1 MEYKIRGSNLKK
13 DFLKE
18 IFENRGINQE
28 DIMKYLHPSFNNIQD
43 WSALDNI
50 KDACYLLKKHI
61 DNNSKIGIIV
71 DVDVDGT
78 TSAATLWNFIKRIKP
93 ELQLE
98 AIIHEKKLHGLT
110 DDLYENVYNNDY
122 NLIAIPD
129 AGSNDYDKHK
139 KLKDLGIDVLIL
151 DHHEAPYYSENAIV
165 VNNQLSKNYKNK
177 SLSGAGVVWQFIRAY
192 IDIFDLDI
200 DANDFLD
207 VVATGNIADMSS
219 LKELETR
226 TIAIKG
232 LMNEK
237 NMFIKHFHKVQ
248 NYSIGDKLTPI
259 GVAFYIAPSINAVH
273 RTGTFEEKKLIFNAM
288 LEGVQDQLVPST
300 KRGCNGEE
308 EYLYEQAIR
317 TAMNVRNRQNKIIEG
332 AIKYIEE
339 KIESENL
346 TKHKLLL
353 IEIPKDKVPQEVV
366 GLIANKIA
374 PKYQQ
379 PTLLLRRIDDKLMG
393 SGRNFS
399 NSPIEDFR
407 GNLEKSQYTEYAT
420 GHAAAFGTCI
430 KAEDKEKF
438 LEEFDNK
445 WKDII
450 FKPVYMVDYDFNIQ
464 ETSFNFEEIEK
475 LSEYIYSI
483 GKLNEEGIWGQDMPE
498 SEIIVKNLPV
508 DNIQLLSPDKKPTL
522 KISCEGID
530 FMKFKSSEEEYNKL
544 KGNNFGT
551 VFINLLGKPNINSW
565 GGRTTPQI
573 LINDYEIVGNKYSF

>member
-18 IFENRGINQE
+18 IFENRGISQE

-50 KDACYLLKKHI
+50 EDACYLLKKHI

-93 ELQLE
+93 ELKLE
-98 AIIHEKKLHGLT
+98 AIIHEKKMHGLT
-110 DDLYENVYNNDY
+110 DDLYEDVYHNDY
-122 NLIAIPD
+122 NLIIIPD
-129 AGSNDYDKHK
+129 AGSNNYDEHK

-151 DHHEAPYYSENAIV
+151 DHHEAPYYSENAV
-165 VNNQLSKNYKNK
+165 TVNNQLSKNYKNK

-192 IDIFDLDI
+192 ADIFDLDI

-207 VVATGNIADMSS
+207 IVATGNIADMSS

-346 TKHKLLL
+346 IKHKLLL

-379 PTLLLRRIDDKLMG
+379 PTLVLRKIDDKLMG

-407 GNLEKSQYTEYAT
+407 ENLEKSQYTEYAT
-420 GHAAAFGTCI
+420 GH
-430 KAEDKEKF
+430 
-438 LEEFDNK
+438 
-445 WKDII
+445 
-450 FKPVYMVDYDFNIQ
+450 P
-464 ETSFNFEEIEK
+464 
-475 LSEYIYSI
+475 
-483 GKLNEEGIWGQDMPE
+483 
-498 SEIIVKNLPV
+498 
-508 DNIQLLSPDKKPTL
+508 
-522 KISCEGID
+522 
-530 FMKFKSSEEEYNKL
+530 
-544 KGNNFGT
+544 
-551 VFINLLGKPNINSW
+551 
-565 GGRTTPQI
+565 
-573 LINDYEIVGNKYSF
+573 

>member
-1 MEYKIRGSNLKK
+1 MEYKIRGLNLKK

-18 IFENRGINQE
+18 IFENRGVSQE

-43 WSALDNI
+43 WRALDNI
-50 KDACYLLKKHI
+50 EDACYLLKKHI

-110 DDLYENVYNNDY
+110 DDLYEDVYHNGY
-122 NLIAIPD
+122 NLIVTPD
-129 AGSNDYDKHK
+129 SGSNDYDKHK

-151 DHHEAPYYSENAIV
+151 DHHEAPYYSENATT

-192 IDIFDLDI
+192 IDIFNLDI

-207 VVATGNIADMSS
+207 IVALGNIADMMS

-273 RTGTFEEKKLIFNAM
+273 RTGTFEEKKLVFNAM
-288 LEGVQDQLVPST
+288 LEGVQNQLVSST
-300 KRGCNGEE
+300 KRGCKGQE

-332 AIKYIEE
+332 AIQYIEE
-339 KIESENL
+339 KIKSENL

-379 PTLLLRRIDDKLMG
+379 PTLLLRRIDNKLMG

-420 GHAAAFGTCI
+420 GHAGAFGTCI

-445 WKDII
+445 WKNII

-464 ETSFNFEEIEK
+464 ETSLNFEEIEK

-530 FMKFKSSEEEYNKL
+530 FMKFKSSEEEYDKL
-544 KGNNFGT
+544 KGSNFGT

>member
-50 KDACYLLKKHI
+50 EDACYLLKKHI

-93 ELQLE
+93 GLQIE
-98 AIIHEKKLHGLT
+98 AIIHEKKMHGLT
-110 DDLYENVYNNDY
+110 DDLYEDVYHNNY
-122 NLIAIPD
+122 NLILIPD
-129 AGSNDYDKHK
+129 AGSNNYDKHK
-139 KLKDLGIDVLIL
+139 KLKDLRIDVLIL

-207 VVATGNIADMSS
+207 IVATGNIADMMS

-353 IEIPKDKVPQEVV
+353 IEIPKDEVPQEVV

-379 PTLLLRRIDDKLMG
+379 PTLVLRKIDDKLMG

-420 GHAAAFGTCI
+420 GHSNAFGTCI

-438 LEEFDNK
+438 LEEFNNK

-450 FKPVYMVDYDFNIQ
+450 FKPIYMVDYDFNIQ
-464 ETSFNFEEIEK
+464 ENSFNFEEIEK

>member
-18 IFENRGINQE
+18 IFENRGVNQE

-43 WSALDNI
+43 WRALDNI
-50 KDACYLLKKHI
+50 EDACYLLKKHI

-110 DDLYENVYNNDY
+110 NDLYEDVYNNDY

-151 DHHEAPYYSENAIV
+151 DHHEAPYYSENAV
-165 VNNQLSKNYKNK
+165 TVNNQLSKNYKNK

-207 VVATGNIADMSS
+207 IVALGNVADMMS

-237 NMFIKHFHKVQ
+237 NIFIKHFHKVQ

-273 RTGTFEEKKLIFNAM
+273 RTGTFEEKKLVFNAM
-288 LEGVQDQLVPST
+288 LEGIQNQLVPST
-300 KRGCNGEE
+300 KRGCKGQE

-332 AIKYIEE
+332 AIQYIEE
-339 KIESENL
+339 KIKSEDL
-346 TKHKLLL
+346 TKHKILL
-353 IEIPKDKVPQEVV
+353 IEIPKDKVPQEIV

-420 GHAAAFGTCI
+420 GHASAFGTCI

-445 WKDII
+445 WKNII

-530 FMKFKSSEEEYNKL
+530 FMKFKSSEEEYDKL
-544 KGNNFGT
+544 KGSNFGT

>member
-18 IFENRGINQE
+18 IFENRGISQE

-93 ELQLE
+93 KLQLE
-98 AIIHEKKLHGLT
+98 AIIHKTKLHGLT
-110 DDLYENVYNNDY
+110 DDLYEDVYHNGY
-122 NLIAIPD
+122 NLILIPD

-139 KLKDLGIDVLIL
+139 KLKDLEIDVLIL

-207 VVATGNIADMSS
+207 IVATGNIADMMS

-237 NMFIKHFHKVQ
+237 NMIIKHFHKVQ

-379 PTLLLRRIDDKLMG
+379 PTLVLRKIDDKLMG

-420 GHAAAFGTCI
+420 GHSNAFGTCI

-450 FKPVYMVDYDFNIQ
+450 FKPIYMVDYDFNIQ
-464 ETSFNFEEIEK
+464 ENSFNFEEIEK

-565 GGRTTPQI
+565 RGRTTPQI

>member
-1 MEYKIRGSNLKK
+1 MDYKIRGKNLKK

-18 IFENRGINQE
+18 IFENRGIKQE
-28 DIMKYLHPSFNNIQD
+28 DIMKYLHPSFSDIED
-43 WSALDNI
+43 WHALDNI
-50 KDACYLLKKHI
+50 EDACYLLKKHI

-78 TSAATLWNFIKRIKP
+78 TSAATLWNFIKRINSDIK
-93 ELQLE
+93 LD

-110 DDLYENVYNNDY
+110 DDLYEDVYDNAY
-122 NLIAIPD
+122 NLIVLPD
-129 AGSNDYDKHK
+129 SSSRDYEQHK
-139 KLKDLGIDVLIL
+139 RLKELRIDVLIL
-151 DHHEAPYYSENAIV
+151 DHHEAPHYSEFAV
-165 VNNQLSKNYKNK
+165 TVNNQLSENYKNK
-177 SLSGAGVVWQFIRAY
+177 ALSGAGIVWQFIRAY
-192 IDIFDLDI
+192 IDIFNLDM

-207 VVATGNIADMSS
+207 IVAIGVIADMMS
-219 LKELETR
+219 LRELETR

-232 LMNEK
+232 LSNEK
-237 NMFIKHFHKVQ
+237 NAFTKHFHKVQ

-259 GVAFYIAPSINAVH
+259 GVSFYIAPSINAVH
-273 RTGTFEEKKLIFNAM
+273 RVGTFEEKKLIFDAM
-288 LEGVQDQLVPST
+288 LEGIQDKMITST
-300 KRGCNGEE
+300 KRGHSGEE
-308 EYLYEQAIR
+308 EPLYEQAIR
-317 TAMNVRNRQNKIIEG
+317 TAMNVRNRQNKIVDE
-332 AIKYIEE
+332 AVKYIEE
-339 KIESENL
+339 KIEKEKL
-346 TKHKLLL
+346 TKHKILL

-379 PTLLLRRIDDKLMG
+379 PTLLLRDIDGKLMG

-407 GNLEKSQYTEYAT
+407 GNLEKSQYTEYAN
-420 GHAAAFGTCI
+420 GHASAFGTCI
-430 KAEDKEKF
+430 KKEDKEKF
-438 LEEFDNK
+438 LEEFDEK

-450 FKPVYMVDYDFNIQ
+450 FNPIYMVDYDFNIQ
-464 ETSFNFEEIEK
+464 ETSFNFEEVKK

-498 SEIIVKNLPV
+498 SEVIIKNLPV

-530 FMKFKSSEEEYNKL
+530 FMKFKSSEEEYDKL
-544 KGNNFGT
+544 KGSNFGT

>member
-1 MEYKIRGSNLKK
+1 MEYKIRGLNLKK

-18 IFENRGINQE
+18 IFENRGVNQE

-43 WSALDNI
+43 WRVLDNI
-50 KDACYLLKKHI
+50 EDACHLLKKHI
-61 DNNSKIGIIV
+61 DNDSKIGIIV

-110 DDLYENVYNNDY
+110 NDLYEDVYNNGY

-151 DHHEAPYYSENAIV
+151 DHHEAPYYSENAV
-165 VNNQLSKNYKNK
+165 TVNNQLSKNYKNK
-177 SLSGAGVVWQFIRAY
+177 SLSGAGVVWQFVRAY
-192 IDIFDLDI
+192 IDIFNLDI

-207 VVATGNIADMSS
+207 IVALGNIADMMS

-237 NMFIKHFHKVQ
+237 NMFIKHFHNVQ

-273 RTGTFEEKKLIFNAM
+273 RTGTFEEKKLVFNAM
-288 LEGVQDQLVPST
+288 LEGVQDELVPST
-300 KRGCNGEE
+300 KRGCKGQE

-317 TAMNVRNRQNKIIEG
+317 TAMNVRNRQNKIIES
-332 AIKYIEE
+332 AIQYIEE
-339 KIESENL
+339 KIESEDL

-420 GHAAAFGTCI
+420 GHAGAFGTCI
-430 KAEDKEKF
+430 KVEDKEKF

-498 SEIIVKNLPV
+498 SEIIIKNLPV

-522 KISCEGID
+522 KISCENID
-530 FMKFKSSEEEYNKL
+530 FMKFKSSEEEYDKL
-544 KGNNFGT
+544 KGSNFGT

-565 GGRTTPQI
+565 RGRTTPQI
-573 LINDYEIVGNKYSF
+573 LITDYEIAGNRYSF